1 MGPSVASSQAQP
13 LRTTVAPDAGE
24 RAAHLVSR
32 LPLADG
38 LRVCLS
44 LADTGSPS
52 FEFAALR
59 WHAGFCSRA
68 FDITLREAEAL
79 LAALGGLSGVGR
91 RAAAEELLGLS
102 LRYHQDETVE
112 VLYLWLRRPEAL
124 GL

>member
-1 MGPSVASSQAQP
+1 MGPSVASSQAQLP
-13 LRTTVAPDAGE
+13 RTTVASEAGE
-24 RAAHLVSR
+24 RGARLVAH

-44 LADTGSPS
+44 LADTDSPS

-59 WHAGFCSRA
+59 WHASFCSRA
-68 FDITLREAEAL
+68 FDITLREAEEL
-79 LAALGGLSGVGR
+79 LAALGGLPGVGR

-112 VLYLWLRRPEAL
+112 VLHLWLRRPGAL

>member
-1 MGPSVASSQAQP
+1 M
-13 LRTTVAPDAGE
+13 APDAGE
-24 RAAHLVSR
+24 RADHRASH

-44 LADTGSPS
+44 LADAGSPS

-59 WHAGFCSRA
+59 WHAGFCCRA
-68 FDITLREAEAL
+68 FDITLREAEGL
-79 LAALGGLSGVGR
+79 LAVLGGLCGVGR

-112 VLYLWLRRPEAL
+112 VLHLWLRRRGAL
-124 GL
+124 AL